1 MAEPLKDSDDTLT
14 FMLEGEVSLESF
26 AQAVTAF
33 NKLVAGLTAEA
44 GGEIEWSLD
53 DLVYSSAIASVR
65 GRSPKPERVAKVVQ
79 DYVEVGRALQHN
91 TSLKWSAVVV
101 RSARSIAR
109 LVGQPHG
116 PRAVR
121 FETAREESIVSHP
134 PKRSRAL
141 AQGSL
146 LVAPLTP
153 QQAIELGEPL
163 GAYGGIEGTVQTLTN
178 RRGLRFTLY
187 DSLND
192 RAVSCYLK
200 KGQEEMMRGAWGKQA
215 IVEGWVTRDPSDG
228 HPLAI
233 RDVSN
238 VTLLDEGDYA
248 SARAIIPFKAD
259 DALPEEIIRRLRDD

>member
-1 MAEPLKDSDDTLT
+1 MADLPKDSGNTLT
-14 FMLEGEVSLESF
+14 FMLEGEISLESF
-26 AQAVTAF
+26 AEAVTSF
-33 NKLVAGLTAEA
+33 NKLIAGLTAEA
-44 GGEIEWSLD
+44 GGEIDWALD

-65 GRSPKPERVAKVVQ
+65 GQSARPERVAKVVQ

-91 TSLKWSAVVV
+91 APLKRSSIVV

-109 LVGQPHG
+109 LVGQPRG

-134 PKRSRAL
+134 PKRTRAIS
-141 AQGSL
+141 QRSL
-146 LVAPLTP
+146 LANPITQP
-153 QQAIELGEPL
+153 QAMEFGEPV
-163 GAYGGIEGTVQTLTN
+163 GAYGAIDGTVQTLTN

-192 RAVSCYLK
+192 RAVSCYLTN
-200 KGQEEMMRGAWGKQA
+200 GQEEMMRGAWGKHA

-228 HPLAI
+228 HPLSI
-233 RDVSN
+233 RDVIN

-248 SARAIIPFKAD
+248 SARAIIPYNAD
-259 DALPEEIIRRLRDD
+259 DPLPEETIRRLRDD